1 MVCFNLK
8 FTYNFAL
15 LINMML
21 LMKKGILGCN
31 IICKFPI
38 LG

>member
-21 LMKKGILGCN
+21 LMKKVFWGVILYTCLYL
-31 IICKFPI
+31 FA
-38 LG
+38 